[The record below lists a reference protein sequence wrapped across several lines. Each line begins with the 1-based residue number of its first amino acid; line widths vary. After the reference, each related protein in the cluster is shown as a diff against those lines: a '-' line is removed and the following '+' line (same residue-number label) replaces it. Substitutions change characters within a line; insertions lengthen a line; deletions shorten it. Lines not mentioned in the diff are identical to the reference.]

1 MKKQVKKLQLKRD
14 TLARLEEDLRKV
26 IGGMRGDTDE
36 CEVTDYCNSR
46 YQCYT

>member
-1 MKKQVKKLQLKRD
+1 MKKQIKKLQLNRE
-14 TLARLEEDLRKV
+14 TVIRLDELNQVK
-26 IGGMRGDTDE
+26 GGMRGDTDE

>member
-1 MKKQVKKLQLKRD
+1 MKKQIKKLQLNRE
-14 TLARLEEDLRKV
+14 TVIRLDELNQVK
-26 IGGMRGDTDE
+26 GAQRGDTDE